1 MCVDISQLQNVVQS
15 VYKPT
20 TCITVHVPAVQALY

>member
-20 TCITVHVPAVQALY
+20 ITVHVPAVQALY